1 MLQRDVAPGIHRVED
16 AYTNFYLVEDAGG
29 ITLVDAG
36 VAHTSWA
43 RLHDALRSL
52 GRSAADLRALVLTHG
67 HFDHIGFAERARSE
81 LGIPVYIH
89 EREVELTKNPQNYKR
104 ERSPFYYIATKPKA
118 LPIVASFL
126 RRRAFWPTPVADVRP
141 YTDGELDVPGRPQIV
156 FTPGH
161 TYGHSA
167 LHFRDRDTLISGD
180 AVVLLNPYTG
190 ARGPQIVARAANAD
204 SRQALDSLD
213 AIAATG
219 AGTVLTGHGEP
230 WTRGAATLADEARR
244 AGIS

>member
-1 MLQRDVAPGIHRVED
+1 VLQRDVAPGIHRVED
-16 AYTNFYLVEDAGG
+16 AHTNFYLVEDEGG

-36 VAHTSWA
+36 VAHTSWDA
-43 RLHDALRSL
+43 FQDALRSL
-52 GRSAADLRALVLTHG
+52 GRSASDVRALVLTHG

-81 LGIPVYIH
+81 LRVPVYIH

-104 ERSPFYYIATKPKA
+104 ERSPFYYIATKPRA
-118 LPIVASFL
+118 LPIVVGFL
-126 RRRAFWPTPVADVRP
+126 RRRAFWPTPIGDV
-141 YTDGELDVPGRPQIV
+141 TAFTEGELDVPGRPRVV

-167 LHFRDRDTLISGD
+167 LHFADRDALIVGD

-204 SRQALDSLD
+204 SKEALASLD

-219 AGTVLTGHGEP
+219 ASTVLTGHGDP
-230 WTRGAATLADEARR
+230 WTRGAATIADEARR